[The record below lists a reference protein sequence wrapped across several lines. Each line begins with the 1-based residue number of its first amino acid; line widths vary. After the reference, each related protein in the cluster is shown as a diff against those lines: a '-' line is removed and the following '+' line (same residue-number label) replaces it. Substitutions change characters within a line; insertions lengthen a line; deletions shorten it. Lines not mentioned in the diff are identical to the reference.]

1 MAGTSGI
8 ELIDRARTYGKR
20 IALVDVGGSYTYDDL
35 LERSANLAA
44 CLLEGGED
52 LGEAR
57 VAFLAP
63 CDFTYVW
70 VQWGIWMAG
79 GIAVPLSELH
89 PLPELEFFMSDSGAE
104 VLIVHPSLKE
114 KLRPLAVKRNLRLV
128 LTTDAGS
135 TTSRTGGG
143 LPVLTVDRRAMLLYT
158 SGSTGRPKG
167 VVFTHG
173 MIEAQVQ
180 SLIEAWDWRKSDRIL
195 NVLPL
200 NHIHGIINVLTC
212 ALSSEAVCELFSPF
226 RAMAVWERFLRG
238 GLTLFM
244 AVPTIYYSLI
254 DAYEAAAPEDQEAM
268 RSACRQFRLMVSG
281 SAPLPLSILEKW
293 EEISGHVLLE
303 RYGMTETGMILTNP
317 LQGERHPGCV
327 GQPLPGMEVCL
338 VDDSGRTVRPG
349 RSGEIQVRG
358 PSVFREYWNNTEATA
373 DVFCG
378 DWFKTGDIA
387 VCEEGRHRILGRRD
401 VDIIKVG
408 GYKVS
413 ALEIE
418 NVLREHPAVKEAA
431 VVGLEDRKWG
441 QRVGA
446 AVVAMPGQEVTLRI
460 LRSWSKER
468 MAAYKAPARIILI
481 DALPRNTLGKV
492 TKRELVELFKKR

>member
-1 MAGTSGI
+1 MAEASGI
-8 ELIDRARTYGKR
+8 ELIDRARSFGKS
-20 IALVDVGGSYTYDDL
+20 IALVDDGGGYTYDDL
-35 LERSANLAA
+35 LERSADLAA
-44 CLLEGGED
+44 CLLEGGKD

-57 VAFLAP
+57 VAFLIP
-63 CDFTYVW
+63 CDYTYAW
-70 VQWGIWMAG
+70 VQWGIWRAG

-89 PLPELEFFMSDSGAE
+89 PLPELEFFVSDSGAE
-104 VLIVHPSLKE
+104 ILVVHPSFAL
-114 KLRPLAVKRNLRLV
+114 KLRPLAEKRNLRLV
-128 LTTDAGS
+128 LTSDAGS
-135 TTSRTGGG
+135 APGRTGKDY
-143 LPVLTVDRRAMLLYT
+143 PRLTMERRAMLLYT

-180 SLIEAWDWRKSDRIL
+180 PLIEAWDWRKSDHIL

-200 NHIHGIINVLTC
+200 HHIHGIINVLTC
-212 ALSSEAVCELFSPF
+212 ALSSGAVCELLSPF
-226 RAMAVWERFLRG
+226 RAAAVWERFIRG

-268 RSACRQFRLMVSG
+268 RSACWQFRLMVSG

-293 EEISGHVLLE
+293 EEISGHILLE

-327 GQPLPGMEVCL
+327 GQPLPGMEVRL
-338 VDDSGRTVRPG
+338 VDDSGQTVKLGEP
-349 RSGEIQVRG
+349 GEIQVSG
-358 PSVFREYWNNTEATA
+358 PSVFREYWNNPEATA

-378 DWFKTGDIA
+378 DWFKTGDIV
-387 VCEEGRHRILGRRD
+387 VCEESRHRILGRKD
-401 VDIIKVG
+401 VDIIKMG
-408 GYKVS
+408 GYKIS

-431 VVGLEDRKWG
+431 VVGLEDQKWG

-460 LRSWSKER
+460 LRNWSKER
-468 MAAYKAPARIILI
+468 LTAYKAPTRLLLL
-481 DALPRNTLGKV
+481 DALPRNTMGKV
-492 TKRELVELFKKR
+492 TKRDLVGRFKKR